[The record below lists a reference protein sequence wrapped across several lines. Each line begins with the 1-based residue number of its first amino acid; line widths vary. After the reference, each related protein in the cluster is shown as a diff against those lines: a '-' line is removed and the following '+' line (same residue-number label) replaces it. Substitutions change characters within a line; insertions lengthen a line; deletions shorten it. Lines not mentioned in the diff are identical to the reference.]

1 MGDLVDPK
9 PNLDVDADVSGV
21 YQPQDALGRSARSA
35 MMTGAA
41 GLFIASV
48 QNTVAKEQI
57 GAFGVFTRFGRT
69 IGLLT
74 AMGGVFQFTS
84 IASANLREKNDFVN
98 HTIGGA
104 LAGSLNG
111 LWKRSMVSTLGSALA
126 LGSVMGVISYT
137 GRTMFESAADK
148 PFADRMAYKDEAKAR
163 FRRPLN
169 ETINELGEGRGIY
182 GPGYEERRKQR
193 IKERYGFDVQP
204 PYYENKSAPG
214 A

>member
-9 PNLDVDADVSGV
+9 PNYDVDEPV
-21 YQPQDALGRSARSA
+21 YQPRDALGLSARSA
-35 MMTGAA
+35 ALTGAA

-74 AMGGVFQFTS
+74 AMGGTFQFAST
-84 IASANLREKNDFVN
+84 ASANLREKNDYIN
-98 HTIGGA
+98 HVIGGTI
-104 LAGSLNG
+104 AGSLNG
-111 LWKRSMVSTLGSALA
+111 LWRRSMTSTLGSALA
-126 LGSVMGVISYT
+126 LGTAMGVISYT
-137 GRTMFESAADK
+137 GRSIFESSSDK
-148 PFADRMAYKDEAKAR
+148 AFDDRMTYKEEARAR

-193 IKERYGFDVQP
+193 IKERYGIDVPP
-204 PYYENKSAPG
+204 PYYESKAAPG

>member
-1 MGDLVDPK
+1 MGDLVDAQ
-9 PNLDVDADVSGV
+9 PNYDVDDETA
-21 YQPQDALGRSARSA
+21 YTPQDALSRSARSA
-35 MMTGAA
+35 ALTGAA

-48 QNTVAKEQI
+48 QNTVAKQQV
-57 GAFGVFTRFGRT
+57 GAFGVFTRFGTT

-74 AMGGVFQFTS
+74 AMGGTFQFAS

-98 HTIGGA
+98 HAIGGA
-104 LAGSLNG
+104 LAGSLKG
-111 LWKRSMVSTLGSALA
+111 LWRRSMVSTLGGSLA
-126 LGSVMGVISYT
+126 LGAVMGVVSFT
-137 GRTMFESAADK
+137 GRSMFESSTEK
-148 PFADRMAYKDEAKAR
+148 PFADRLAYKDEAKSR

-193 IKERYGFDVQP
+193 IKARYGIDVQP
-204 PYYENKSAPG
+204 PYYEGKAAPG

>member
-1 MGDLVDPK
+1 MGDLVDPH
-9 PNLDVDADVSGV
+9 PNYDVEDSPV

-35 MMTGAA
+35 VLTGAA

-57 GAFGVFTRFGRT
+57 GPFGVFTRFGRT

-74 AMGGVFQFTS
+74 AMGGTFQFAS
-84 IASANLREKNDFVN
+84 IASANLREKNDFAN
-98 HTIGGA
+98 HAFGGA

-111 LWKRSMVSTLGSALA
+111 LWRRSMVSTLGGALA
-126 LGSVMGVISYT
+126 LGTVMGVISFT
-137 GRTMFESAADK
+137 GRSMFETAGDK
-148 PFADRMAYKDEAKAR
+148 TYNDRMAQKEEAATR

-193 IKERYGFDVQP
+193 IKERYGFDIQP
-204 PYYENKSAPG
+204 PYYKGKSAPG

>member
-1 MGDLVDPK
+1 MGDLVDPQ
-9 PNLDVDADVSGV
+9 PNYDVDDGPV
-21 YQPQDALGRSARSA
+21 YEPHDALGRSARSA
-35 MMTGAA
+35 AMTGAA

-57 GAFGVFTRFGRT
+57 GPFGVFTRFGRT

-74 AMGGVFQFTS
+74 AMGGVFQFSS
-84 IASANLREKNDFVN
+84 IASANLREKNDFIN
-98 HTIGGA
+98 HAIGGA

-111 LWKRSMVSTLGSALA
+111 LWRRSMVSTLGGALA
-126 LGSVMGVISYT
+126 LGGAMGVISYT
-137 GRTMFESAADK
+137 GRSIFESSGDEAS
-148 PFADRMAYKDEAKAR
+148 FDRMAYKDEVKSR

-193 IKERYGFDVQP
+193 IKERYGFDIQP
-204 PYYENKSAPG
+204 PYYEGKSAPG